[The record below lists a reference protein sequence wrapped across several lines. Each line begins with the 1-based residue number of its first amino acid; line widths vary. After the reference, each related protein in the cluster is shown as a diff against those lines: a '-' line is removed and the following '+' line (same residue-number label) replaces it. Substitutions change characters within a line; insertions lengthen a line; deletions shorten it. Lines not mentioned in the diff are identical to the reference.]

1 MKTPPIKRSL
11 AQFCTALFATSSVLA
26 GFMVSNL
33 MSAELTWG
41 AGGAGG
47 AGIWDTATSNW
58 WTGSVNTNWNSNVP
72 DSAIFSGTGGE
83 VTLGGPITVGN
94 ITINTT
100 GYGIASAANTLTLS
114 NSTIT
119 ANANIGISSI
129 LAGTTGLIKAGAG
142 EITLWSPMIYTGET
156 RIDAGGI
163 VLGGSGAISAS
174 STLNLA
180 GGADTYINLTGPFA
194 ANDTDRAVAGLTGS
208 GQVAGSGGTFTVNKA
223 SGSEIFSGRITGGQG
238 FVKSGAGT
246 LALSGSNSYTGGTL
260 ISGGTLQILE
270 GGLVVGNITNDATL
284 NFDGAHGGI
293 ANVISGTGSLVKS
306 GSGIAVL
313 YTEST
318 YTGATVV
325 NGGQLMLG
333 GSGSIST
340 SSGLE
345 VALGASVNLT
355 GYYAAAD
362 TNRTINGLTG
372 AGIVYGG
379 GGTLTVNKA
388 SGSDTFGGDIQGSQ
402 GLVKSGEGTLVL
414 SATNSYTGGT
424 LVSEG
429 ALQLALGAAVSGGIT
444 NNARVVVE
452 GDVVNVV
459 SGTGSLTKSGPTE
472 AAIWDPTTY
481 TGATVVQGG
490 KLRLDGAGTISA
502 SSALQ
507 VDSGATFS
515 TTGFFLTSNNVTV
528 AGLTGAGTVQ
538 GAAGILTISKPTNT
552 SDVFTGKIEGGLG
565 VTLAGSTQLWLA
577 GSNNYTGRTVVGS
590 DNVLN
595 LVNGN
600 GLGNTLTGITVVSG
614 GVLRLQ
620 GTNAGGSGITVGAEA
635 LSISGLGRNN
645 SGGALR
651 SVNGTNTWQ
660 GKVTL
665 AADARI
671 GAASGSLLTLDVTS
685 GNAIEA
691 ANFNLSTEGAGHI
704 RVNDALNLG
713 SGSLTKLG
721 TGSLILAAS
730 NSYSGGTTVSEGVL
744 VVSQSSFTASITSNS
759 ITAVLSSVPVS
770 GATYQILPGSLAG
783 SYPAPMVSPL
793 SSGQSASFDTATGI
807 LSIIGGESSYDSW
820 AIGYG
825 LDPATDGAPAAD
837 PDGDAFNNSSEY
849 AFGTSPVD
857 ATTALVGTSTSGG
870 NLTVSWMERDTGL
883 TYAIQS
889 TEDLKL
895 GFADDPNIVPAT
907 SGDQVGVPTGYSRK
921 QFTVPATGRKFF
933 RIRALGN

>member
-1 MKTPPIKRSL
+1 MKTPQINQSLRRSRTLLL
-11 AQFCTALFATSSVLA
+11 ATVVTVFCILPRAMAA
-26 GFMVSNL
+26 Q
-33 MSAELTWG
+33 LTWG
-41 AGGAGG
+41 VGGVGG
-47 AGIWDTATSNW
+47 VGAWDTATSNW
-58 WTGSVNTNWNSNVP
+58 WTGSVNTNWNNNVP
-72 DSAIFSGTGGE
+72 DSAIFGGTGGD
-83 VTLGGPITVGN
+83 VTLGGPITVGD

-100 GYGIASAANTLTLS
+100 GYGIGNAVNTLTLS

-129 LAGTTGLIKAGAG
+129 VAGTTGLIKAGAG
-142 EITLWSPMIYTGET
+142 EIILWSPMIYTGET
-156 RIDAGGI
+156 RIDEGGI
-163 VLGGSGAISAS
+163 VLAGSGAISAS
-174 STLNLA
+174 STLNLV
-180 GGADTYINLTGPFA
+180 GGSNTYINLTGAFA
-194 ANDTDRAVAGLTGS
+194 ATNINRAVAGLTGS

-223 SGSEIFSGRITGGQG
+223 SGREDFSGRITGGQG
-238 FVKSGAGT
+238 FIKSGAGT

-260 ISGGTLQILE
+260 ISGGMLQMLE
-270 GGLVVGNITNDATL
+270 GGLVAGNITNNAAL
-284 NFDGAHGGI
+284 NFDGAHSGI
-293 ANVISGTGSLVKS
+293 GNVISGTGSLVKS
-306 GSGIAVL
+306 GTGTAVL
-313 YTEST
+313 YSPST

-333 GSGSIST
+333 GSGSISS
-340 SSGLE
+340 SSGLQ
-345 VALGASVNLT
+345 VAAGASVNLT
-355 GYYAAAD
+355 GFFAAAD

-372 AGIVYGG
+372 AGILYGG

-388 SGSDTFGGDIQGSQ
+388 SGSDTFGGDIQGGQ
-402 GLVKSGEGTLVL
+402 GLIKSGEGTLVL

-424 LVSEG
+424 LILEG
-429 ALQLALGAAVSGGIT
+429 TLELAPGGVVSGGIT
-444 NNARVVVE
+444 NNARVVVG

-459 SGTGSLTKSGPTE
+459 RGSGSLTKSGPTE
-472 AAIWDPTTY
+472 AAIWNPTTY

-490 KLRLDGAGTISA
+490 RLRLDGAGTISA

-507 VDSGATFS
+507 VDAEATFS

-528 AGLTGAGTVQ
+528 AGLTGAGIVQ
-538 GAAGILTISKPTNT
+538 GAVGTLTISKPTNT

-565 VTLAGSTQLWLA
+565 LTLAGATQLWLA
-577 GSNNYTGRTVVGS
+577 GSNNYTERTVVGA

-600 GLGNTLTGITVVSG
+600 GLGNTLTGTTVVSG

-660 GKVTL
+660 GKVAL

-671 GAASGSLLTLDVTS
+671 GAASGSFLTLDVAS

-691 ANFNLSTEGAGHI
+691 TNFNLSTEGAGHI
-704 RVNDALNLG
+704 RVNDVLNLG

-744 VVSQSSFTASITSNS
+744 VVAQSNFTASITSTS
-759 ITAVLSSVPVS
+759 VTVVLGSVPVT

-783 SYPAPMVSPL
+783 SYPAPAVSPL
-793 SSGQSASFDTATGI
+793 SSGQSASFDTTTGI
-807 LSIIGGESSYDSW
+807 LSIIGAESSYDSW
-820 AIGYG
+820 ATSYG
-825 LDPATDGAPAAD
+825 LDLGTDGAPAAD

-857 ATTALVGTSTSGG
+857 ATAALVGTSTSGG
-870 NLTVSWMERDTGL
+870 DLTVFWIERDSDL
-883 TYAIQS
+883 TYVIQS

-895 GFADDPNIVPAT
+895 GFTDDPGIIPAI
-907 SGDQVGVPTGYSRK
+907 SGDQDGVPAGYSRK
-921 QFTVPATGRKFF
+921 QFTVTAAGKKFF
-933 RIRALGN
+933 RIRSVGN